1 MAVIERED
9 PIKRHLGS
17 DEAVLGIVHGTYGR
31 LILTDLRVLLT
42 ENGQITLDVPIGQ
55 VRLVELD
62 VEQQRPARV
71 IIVPES
77 PLDAPRELA
86 IEPQQYDEVAS
97 VLQQLGPMIQASV
110 PH

>member
-1 MAVIERED
+1 MIEPED
-9 PIKRHLGS
+9 PIKQHLGS
-17 DEAVLGIVHGTYGR
+17 DEAVLGVIHGTYGR
-31 LILTDLRVLLT
+31 LILTDRRVLLT
-42 ENGQITLDVPIGQ
+42 ENGQITLDVPISQ
-55 VRLVELD
+55 VRLIEFD

-97 VLQQLGPMIQASV
+97 VLQQLGPMIQASL

>member
-1 MAVIERED
+1 M
-9 PIKRHLGS
+9 KRHLGS
-17 DEAVLGIVHGTYGR
+17 DEAVLGIVHGTCGR

-86 IEPQQYDEVAS
+86 IDPQQYDEVAS